1 MGLAEELI
9 AIKMRLTGATS
20 YQREMVRNTE
30 VTTEYGASAERAGAQ
45 AKAGATGIDAMAA
58 SSKVGVGA
66 MASMKKSGEGMKSTG
81 SKMTAAFTVP
91 LLLIGGLS
99 IKAALDFNESMAL
112 IQTQA
117 GASAQELAFLEK
129 GVMKLAASGKT
140 GFTDNELAEG
150 LYAIRSA
157 GITGSKALETLRT
170 ASDFAEVGQAG
181 LAETTKALVSAQNSG
196 IKGTT
201 DLHKEIGT
209 LNATIGAGQMHM
221 GELNSA
227 IGTGF
232 LGTAKALGIN
242 LTEVGGALSFLTR
255 EGTPASAAATRL
267 RMAFS
272 LIANPTE
279 KAQDALNGI
288 GLSQTDLALKMR
300 GPNGVVEGLKILN
313 KHLGENFDMSTKL
326 GKVGATQLLAEA
338 FGGAKS
344 GGTILQLLGN
354 MKSLEQT
361 TSAVKNNT
369 GQITSAIVKA
379 ESTGEE
385 KLKHTWSQFNN
396 TLIELG
402 QVLIPV
408 VIPAIRGLANA
419 GKSAVEWFSN
429 LPEPVQKIAIYFGL
443 VAAVAGPVLIFFGSL
458 VTAVGTLGAAF
469 AVLDVETAGIPLL
482 LGVVGAAIVGLTG
495 FMGTN
500 ASEASKL
507 GVIYGNVKD
516 DMEKQKTAGSNLVQ
530 SENAVA
536 GAKKKHRV
544 ALKAFTNSQKN
555 ANEVISQ
562 YGKKS
567 HPAIKADMELSH
579 NKWSLVRANHA
590 LKNAEREHGVAR
602 KMMMAIT
609 RTGVLEAR
617 HEINQLKQKK
627 EYWSQLYVQEE
638 NNGASLK
645 RLNEIAGSGTH
656 VNDRLQGAHKKLNEV
671 LLEASNKIGPKYA
684 EFLTTANRE
693 TVKWGENIG
702 KVNKGFEQMV
712 ENAMKNRGKGFNGTT
727 GPFVKPGPHGL
738 EHVGPGGERL
748 HPHSR
753 DTAANG
759 KPSGRVSLMRDRGG
773 PTPMKLRSGRDGG
786 AKRGSGGKQV
796 PVQANL
802 YIGRRKFG
810 EAMTM
815 AFIDEDVNE

>member
-66 MASMKKSGEGMKSTG
+66 MASMKKTGEGMKSTG

-117 GASAQELAFLEK
+117 GASAHELAFLEK

-279 KAQDALNGI
+279 KAQDALKGI

-313 KHLGENFDMSTKL
+313 KHLGENYDMSTKL

-369 GQITSAIVKA
+369 GQITGAIVKA

-408 VIPAIRGLANA
+408 VIPAIRSLANA
-419 GKSAVEWFSN
+419 GKSAVEWFAN

-443 VAAVAGPVLIFFGSL
+443 VAAVAGPILIFFGSL
-458 VTAVGTLGAAF
+458 VTAVGTLAAAF
-469 AVLDVETAGIPLL
+469 AVVDVETAGIPLL
-482 LGVVGAAIVGLTG
+482 VGTVAALFVGLTG
-495 FMGTN
+495 IFGGTASQADRMGTVF
-500 ASEASKL
+500 EH
-507 GVIYGNVKD
+507 VKN
-516 DMEKQKTAGSNLVQ
+516 DMEQQKTAGKNLVA
-530 SENAVA
+530 SENSVA
-536 GAKKKHRV
+536 GAKKRHQK
-544 ALKAFTNSQKN
+544 ALGAFKTAQQH
-555 ANEVISQ
+555 ANQVIGQ
-562 YGKKS
+562 YGRKS
-567 HPAIKADMELSH
+567 RPAIHADETMARK
-579 NKWSLVRANHA
+579 KWDLVRANHA
-590 LKNAEREHGVAR
+590 LSTSEREHGIAK
-602 KMMMAIT
+602 KMFMQIT
-609 RTGVLEAR
+609 KTSVLEAR
-617 HEINQLKQKK
+617 HEINMLKMKK
-627 EYWSQLYVQEE
+627 EQFSNLFTQEE
-638 NNGASLK
+638 KNHASNQ
-645 RLNEIAGSGTH
+645 RLNEIAEWGTH
-656 VNDRLQGAHKKLNEV
+656 TNQRLEGAHKKLNEV
-671 LLEASNKIGPKYA
+671 ILEASQKVGPKYA
-684 EFLTTANRE
+684 KFLSKAKRE
-693 TVKWGENIG
+693 TVEWGSSIQE
-702 KVNKGFEQMV
+702 
-712 ENAMKNRGKGFNGTT
+712 ALGKGEQILEFGEKLEGLARQPRNPHTT
-727 GPFVKPGPHGL
+727 RPGEGNHGAGAA
-738 EHVGPGGERL
+738 HPGGVRRNT
-748 HPHSR
+748 SGG
-753 DTAANG
+753 G
-759 KPSGRVSLMRDRGG
+759 KPPATVSLMRDRGG

-815 AFIDEDVNE
+815 ALIDEDVNE